1 MTWCCS
7 HDPVRAVLSY
17 FEDYIQVSV
26 NKILSDQ
33 LRDMVRPLYIQH
45 LTTSHFILL
54 RLKLL
59 FIRLRIYKMWILLK
73 YMYLKYT
80 YYESMFT

>member
-73 YMYLKYT
+73 YNHVPQIHIL
-80 YYESMFT
+80 

>member
-7 HDPVRAVLSY
+7 HDTVRAVLSY

-33 LRDMVRPLYIQH
+33 LRDMHGQNTVHTASNYRSFYTIK
-45 LTTSHFILL
+45 I
-54 RLKLL
+54 KA
-59 FIRLRIYKMWILLK
+59 IIYKAKDL
-73 YMYLKYT
+73 
-80 YYESMFT
+80 

>member
-7 HDPVRAVLSY
+7 HNTVGAVLSY
-17 FEDYIQVSV
+17 FEEYIQVSV
-26 NKILSDQ
+26 NKISSDQ
-33 LRDMVRPLYIQH
+33 LRDMVRPLNIQH
-45 LTTSHFILL
+45 LTTGHFILL

-59 FIRLRIYKMWILLK
+59 FMRLRMYKMWILLK

-80 YYESMFT
+80 HYESMFT